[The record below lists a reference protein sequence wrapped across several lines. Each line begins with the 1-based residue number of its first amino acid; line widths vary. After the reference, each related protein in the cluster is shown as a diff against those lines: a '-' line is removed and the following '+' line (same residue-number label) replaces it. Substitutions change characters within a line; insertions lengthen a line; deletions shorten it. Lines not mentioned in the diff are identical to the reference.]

1 MKKTTKTLFG
11 IGGALCLIGILLF
24 GIGFASGGTTY
35 VHATNLNSM
44 NAQSGKNSKENNFK
58 LEKTE
63 LSDFDSLDVNLKD
76 SDFNI
81 KESPNEKSYIEYVQK
96 TKKAKNPL
104 SYSVKNNTLTLRENG
119 NSGASYHVS
128 VDISFLQAILN
139 GKNPDN
145 YTEGKYDYA
154 NYVTLYLPKNKLLS
168 SAKINLN
175 YGDLL
180 LKNAAFDTT
189 DIKLADGDLTADTFT
204 AGNGDIALSY
214 GDCSLDHSSLGNV
227 KITSDD
233 GDISADNLTL
243 TGSTN
248 LSLSYGDA
256 EITLTDSTKE
266 KTGYDLSTDYGDI
279 HTSKITGNKTSKNDG
294 DTNKFQADS
303 KDGTTNLTVTSADGD
318 IIIK

>member
-11 IGGALCLIGILLF
+11 IGGAFCLIGILLF

-44 NAQSGKNSKENNFK
+44 NAQSEKNSKENNFK

-76 SDFNI
+76 SDLNI

-154 NYVTLYLPKNKLLS
+154 NYVTLYLPKNKPLT

-180 LKNAAFDTT
+180 LKNTAFDTT

-204 AGNGDIALSY
+204 AGSGNITLSY
-214 GDCSLDHSSLGNV
+214 GDCSFDHSSLGNV

-233 GDISADNLTL
+233 GDLSADDLTL
-243 TGSTN
+243 TGGTN
-248 LSLSYGDA
+248 LSLSYGDT

-294 DTNKFQADS
+294 DMNQFQANS
-303 KDGTTNLTVTSADGD
+303 KDGITNLTINSADGD
-318 IIIK
+318 IVIK

>member
-11 IGGALCLIGILLF
+11 IGGAFCLIGILLF

-44 NAQSGKNSKENNFK
+44 NAQSEKNSKENRFK

-76 SDFNI
+76 SDLNI

-96 TKKAKNPL
+96 TKKTNNPL
-104 SYSVKNNTLTLRENG
+104 SCSIKNNTLTLKDNG

-128 VDISFLQAILN
+128 VDISFLQAVLN

-145 YTEGKYDYA
+145 YTEEKSDYT
-154 NYVTLYLPKNKLLS
+154 NYVTLYLPRNKLLS

-180 LKNAAFDTT
+180 LKNAAFHTT

-204 AGNGDIALSY
+204 AGSGNIILSY
-214 GDCSLDHSSLGNV
+214 GDCSLEHSSLGNI
-227 KITSDD
+227 KMTSDD

-243 TGSTN
+243 TGN
-248 LSLSYGDA
+248 AAISLSYGDA
-256 EITLTDSTKE
+256 SFTLTDSTKE
-266 KTGYDLSTDYGDI
+266 KTGYDLSTDYGAI
-279 HTSKITGNKTSKNDG
+279 HTSGIIGNKTSKDDG
-294 DTNKFQADS
+294 DMNEFQADS
-303 KDGTTNLTVTSADGD
+303 KDGKTNLIVNSDDGD